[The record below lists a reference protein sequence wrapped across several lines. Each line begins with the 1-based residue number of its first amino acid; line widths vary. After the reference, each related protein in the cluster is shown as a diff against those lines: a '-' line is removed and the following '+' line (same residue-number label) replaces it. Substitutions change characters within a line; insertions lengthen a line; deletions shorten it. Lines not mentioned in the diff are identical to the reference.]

1 MRTAALRPAAPTP
14 RSLTSLTDVVLRPV
28 REGNA
33 FESTVE
39 HLATAIRLGVF
50 TEGEWLPP
58 ERELADRLRIGRATL
73 REAIGAL
80 RQAGLVRTHRGRG
93 GGTVVLYTGRPEQA
107 RDLATTTRGDDV
119 TPPSGAGNP
128 AGRLSRAD
136 VAEALAFRGV
146 VEPGA
151 AQLAARAGLSGDQR
165 AWLRETLRATLGVQ
179 EVGARRIATSRLHL
193 AIAALS
199 GSAPLVEAVTQ
210 ARSVIV
216 DLYAQVPASAQETAL
231 SDAQH
236 AVIVQAVLDG
246 DHLRAR
252 AAMEEH
258 CEATSVLLRS
268 VHG

>member
-1 MRTAALRPAAPTP
+1 MAAIRTIAVRPTTATP
-14 RSLTSLTDVVLRPV
+14 GLPGSLPDAVLRPV
-28 REGNA
+28 RDGNA
-33 FESTVE
+33 LESTVD
-39 HLATAIRLGVF
+39 HLSTAIRLGVF
-50 TEGEWLPP
+50 RAGEWLPP
-58 ERELADRLRIGRATL
+58 ERELADRLHIGRATL

-93 GGTVVLYTGRPEQA
+93 GGTVVLYTGIDP
-107 RDLATTTRGDDV
+107 D
-119 TPPSGAGNP
+119 P
-128 AGRLSRAD
+128 AGRPMTATA
-136 VAEALAFRGV
+136 VAEALDFRAV

-165 AWLRETLRATLGVQ
+165 AWLRETLQATVTDA
-179 EVGARRIATSRLHL
+179 EPGARRVATSRLHL
-193 AIAALS
+193 ALAALS
-199 GSAPLVEAVTQ
+199 GSAPLVEAVTH

-216 DLYAQVPASAQETAL
+216 GQLAAVPHPRLDPSG

-258 CEATSVLLRS
+258 CAATAALLKDHTSRKDLPR
-268 VHG
+268 